1 MLGAK
6 EVPPLPRILIAE
18 DERSISNLIRLA
30 LAKEGYDCVCA
41 GDGDEVVSI
50 LEGGRFDLV
59 LLDVM
64 LPKVDGFAL
73 MDFIRPL
80 GVPVIFITARG
91 DLADRIH
98 GLRAGAEDYIVK
110 PFEVAE
116 LLARVDVVLRRFRQT
131 DGVMIVDG
139 LTVDTL
145 GRRVMRDD
153 QEIPLTKTEYE
164 LLLLLMRNP
173 GRALTREAMYEQV
186 WGQPF
191 RYGTKTVDL
200 HVQRMRK
207 KVKWEE
213 KIVAVNRVGYRFEA

>member
-1 MLGAK
+1 M
-6 EVPPLPRILIAE
+6 ENETILIVDDNKE
-18 DERSISNLIRLA
+18 IVYSISELL
-30 LAKEGYDCVCA
+30 KFEGYQVEKA
-41 GDGDEVVSI
+41 YDGMEALDA
-50 LEGGRFDLV
+50 LEQKKIDLI

-145 GRRVMRDD
+145 GRRVMRDG

-213 KIVAVNRVGYRFEA
+213 KIVAVNKVGYRFEA

>member
-1 MLGAK
+1 MHITTKALVLRTVDYK
-6 EVPPLPRILIAE
+6 ETDKILTLLTQDQGKLTASARGCRKKGSAIAAGCQLLAWSE
-18 DERSISNLIRLA
+18 MVLYDYQGRWSVKEAATQRLFQGVRNDIVRLA
-30 LAKEGYDCVCA
+30 LGCY
-41 GDGDEVVSI
+41 
-50 LEGGRFDLV
+50 
-59 LLDVM
+59 
-64 LPKVDGFAL
+64 FA
-73 MDFIRPL
+73 
-80 GVPVIFITARG
+80 
-91 DLADRIH
+91 
-98 GLRAGAEDYIVK
+98 
-110 PFEVAE
+110 EVAE

-145 GRRVMRDD
+145 GRRVMRDG

-213 KIVAVNRVGYRFEA
+213 KIVAVNKVGYRFEA